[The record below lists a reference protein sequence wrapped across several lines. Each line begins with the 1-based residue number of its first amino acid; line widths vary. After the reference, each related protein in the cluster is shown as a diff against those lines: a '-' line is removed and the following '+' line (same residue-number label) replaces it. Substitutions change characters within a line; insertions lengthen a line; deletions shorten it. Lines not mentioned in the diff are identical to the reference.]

1 LRLPEPWLT
10 LFSLD
15 LVRLPRWITK
25 FIFKG
30 AAVDSQQQYDR
41 ERAKLP
47 EHIVGAVRIYGHP
60 PFVSQ
65 VTEAL
70 SQLQQA
76 YPYGYSLVQR
86 YIRGIIQSDFR
97 RQTGHPIQ
105 VVFRSC
111 TPEGILPFAPNR
123 FAANLVRYAVVFR
136 KQLAFGLARSRKSE
150 YQSLNRELHAMR
162 LLQCDPR
169 YFHRPTNLILNL
181 EREKI

>member
-1 LRLPEPWLT
+1 
-10 LFSLD
+10 
-15 LVRLPRWITK
+15 VRLPGWITK

-30 AAVDSQQQYDR
+30 ASVAYEQQYDR
-41 ERAKLP
+41 ERAELP
-47 EHIVGAVRIYGHP
+47 EHLVGSVRIYGHP

-65 VTEAL
+65 VTDAL
-70 SQLQQA
+70 SQLHQA

-86 YIRGIIQSDFR
+86 YVRGIIQSNTR

-111 TPEGILPFAPNR
+111 TPEGTLPFPPDR
-123 FAANLVRYAVVFR
+123 FAANLVRHAVIFR

-150 YQSLNRELHAMR
+150 HQSLSRESHAMR
-162 LLQCDPR
+162 LLHCDQK
-169 YFHRPTNLILNL
+169 YFHRPLNLILNI